1 MELTSPASGSG
12 GVKPQLNPL
21 WFLYSFFF
29 GFVFLLSF
37 ASGWFK
43 IMNKKKIYKK
53 KNYGNIMNFFCTY
66 VMLRLYISS
75 MGGRLMFERC

>member
-53 KNYGNIMNFFCTY
+53 KKLWKYNEFF
-66 VMLRLYISS
+66 LYICNVKIVHFFY
-75 MGGRLMFERC
+75 GWAPHV